1 MDSAGARCDHCGGLH
16 RCPDFGIGHLLL
28 YFADHGVSKEIER
41 KELWVGLALTVG
53 VLAVASFLATRP
65 QGALGRLDKQTAIGR
80 SPMSGELEMGSV
92 PLTAKYGPEGSVADL
107 TAGYTLY
114 ARNGAFA
121 DVIDVLKSVEDVGGI
136 HRTLIYS
143 RGLLGGQDELWIP
156 IEGVRRLSR
165 IPVCIPGHCRRR
177 SGNLRLESP
186 ASTSHVWNAPG
197 KRRSISGRSMSTRFD
212 YIVVGVG
219 RWLHRA
225 SRLSSQPDLRVA
237 LIEAGP
243 DTPPDHTDAVIWIAT
258 RSWPI
263 STLRHHWG
271 DLRVFYG
278 TAPDGDDVT
287 PGDLPLRTGQG
298 DGGGSPSR
306 HDGEPWRS
314 RRLR

>member
-1 MDSAGARCDHCGGLH
+1 VARYVAVRWIRPALVAIIAVAFTAALI
-16 RCPDFGIGHLLL
+16 FGIGHLLL

-156 IEGVRRLSR
+156 IEAVSGVYPESR
-165 IPVCIPGHCRRR
+165 SAFLAIAGDEAETFGWNRPP
-177 SGNLRLESP
+177 SSFSRLERP
-186 ASTSHVWNAPG
+186 
-197 KRRSISGRSMSTRFD
+197 R
-212 YIVVGVG
+212 
-219 RWLHRA
+219 
-225 SRLSSQPDLRVA
+225 
-237 LIEAGP
+237 E
-243 DTPPDHTDAVIWIAT
+243 TP
-258 RSWPI
+258 
-263 STLRHHWG
+263 L
-271 DLRVFYG
+271 Y
-278 TAPDGDDVT
+278 
-287 PGDLPLRTGQG
+287 
-298 DGGGSPSR
+298 
-306 HDGEPWRS
+306 
-314 RRLR
+314 